1 MALRK
6 FNGKQ
11 YQIAK
16 HTRREEICS
25 KPIVE
30 PTVEIKTVKTVKEV
44 PVVKPAPK
52 KRAKKSTK

>member
-30 PTVEIKTVKTVKEV
+30 PTVEIKTVKEV

>member
-6 FNGKQ
+6 FSGKK

-16 HTRREEICS
+16 RTRREEICS

-30 PTVEIKTVKTVKEV
+30 LPVKIETVTEV

-52 KRAKKSTK
+52 KRAKKSTKK